1 MYSYRYI
8 WAWVLEKRPFF
19 HEKSA
24 LWWLLSQL
32 GSPHFR
38 FMSFQNEIFTNIFEL
53 AFQNKKDHFFSW
65 KIRLGI
71 SIINRNFEVQKQ
83 VLLLIYLRLNFRSK
97 RHVFMKNQPF
107 ENYHQS
113 QLWISYFSFLRFQKQ
128 VLLPICLILNSRKKK
143 RCFHKNQ
150 PCLLIAINRNFGV
163 HILTFWVF
171 KTTIFTNISELEF

>member
-53 AFQNKKDHFFSW
+53 AFQNKKDHFFSC

-71 SIINRNFEVQKQ
+71 SIINRNFEVHIVAFWAFKNKYFYQYIWDWILEVKGMFSWKIN
-83 VLLLIYLRLNFRSK
+83 LLRI
-97 RHVFMKNQPF
+97 
-107 ENYHQS
+107 
-113 QLWISYFSFLRFQKQ
+113 I
-128 VLLPICLILNSRKKK
+128 
-143 RCFHKNQ
+143 
-150 PCLLIAINRNFGV
+150 INRNFGF
-163 HILTFWVF
+163 HILAFWDF
-171 KTTIFTNISELEF
+171 KNKYFYQYVWF